1 MTRRRCQWPPLPV
14 AVTIFGLAFA
24 LGCDG
29 CGCGAPP
36 LAVLVTREG
45 AVERDFAKAIETW
58 ETAEAGAEFGFGDGL
73 RTGPDGHAVAHI
85 QDAGKIAL
93 RANTAIRFRSRPG
106 EQNHPPEVAVE
117 QGEAVLETGDTPIR
131 LSTAMGTAVLEPGT
145 RVAMTKQARGTR
157 YRVELGKA
165 AFDGKGG
172 ERIEVESGRAITV
185 GIGLAELE
193 MQAPRNDD
201 AGKKAGDESPQP
213 TADLDVGAGME
224 GGAVHATVRGPVRA
238 RSGEGAAWRDLA
250 EGDNQLHAS
259 SELRLTES
267 NSRVDLG
274 RGDARA
280 RLEGRG
286 HYRIGPRGGPLVSA
300 LDGSLSMVAG
310 DRDVV
315 IEVPGGTIIAR
326 GGVGGSSANVRVSED
341 RVQVKALDGKVAA
354 RVLGR
359 DRELSAGQEAVLDPA
374 AEKEE
379 EATRAGGDPSSAAAD
394 EHGEPARLTA
404 SLSHRD
410 LTVTAG
416 ATFRVYDPRP
426 PTAIAFN
433 LLKKCPQQ
441 TAIRMHRRLYGSG
454 IDGHVVLNVTRGTH
468 PYTAHCVTDGVLG
481 KIEKRGRVRVM
492 RSDGTRKMPHSA
504 PKSVLAVDGRHYTVT
519 YQSIEPT
526 IVLSWP
532 RAPSASKYTLHLRSG
547 DKRRKL
553 ATRKPRIRLRSGT
566 LKEGEHQIFF
576 AAHGTGGKRSKET
589 TVQVAFD
596 NAAPSAHIE
605 SPPARGFRA
614 GSMVEVAGTALPG
627 SRVSVHGTD
636 LVVDSQHRFSG
647 RIKTSA
653 SQRALSVRIAHK
665 RSGIRYYLRRA
676 SNSR

>member
-1 MTRRRCQWPPLPV
+1 MTRRNCSWPTLPFALTV
-14 AVTIFGLAFA
+14 CGLAFA

-45 AVERDFAKAIETW
+45 TVERDFANAIETW
-58 ETAEAGAEFGFGDGL
+58 KTAEAGAEFGFGDGL
-73 RTGPDGHAVAHI
+73 RTGPNGRAVAHI
-85 QDAGKIAL
+85 QGAGSIAL
-93 RANTAIRFRSRPG
+93 RASTAIRFRSRPG
-106 EQNHPPEVAVE
+106 DQENPPEVAVE
-117 QGEAVLETGDTPIR
+117 QGEAVLETGDTPVT

-145 RVAMTKQARGTR
+145 RVAMTKAARGTH

-165 AFDGKGG
+165 AFEGAGG

-193 MQAPRNDD
+193 GEARESE
-201 AGKKAGDESPQP
+201 ATGKKTDTGVPQP
-213 TADLDVGAGME
+213 TDDLDVGAGKS
-224 GGAVHATVRGPVRA
+224 GGAILATVRGPVRA
-238 RSGEGAAWRDLA
+238 RNGEGADWRDLA
-250 EGDNQLHAS
+250 EGDNELHAN

-267 NSRVDLG
+267 SSRVDLG

-286 HYRIGPRGGPLVSA
+286 HYRIGPSGGPLVSA

-310 DRDVV
+310 DHDVV
-315 IEVPGGTIIAR
+315 IEVPGGRIIAR

-341 RVQVKALDGKVAA
+341 RVQVKALNGKVAA
-354 RVLGR
+354 RGLGR
-359 DRELSAGQEAVLDPA
+359 DRELSAGQEAVLTPA
-374 AEKEE
+374 NE
-379 EATRAGGDPSSAAAD
+379 EATGPGDDSQAPVD
-394 EHGEPARLTA
+394 DNEERVKLTA

-441 TAIRMHRRLYGSG
+441 TAIRMHRHLYGGG

-492 RSDGTRKMPHSA
+492 RSDGTRKMPNSA

-532 RAPSASKYTLHLRSG
+532 RAPAASKYTLHLRSG
-547 DKRRKL
+547 ETRRKF

-566 LKEGEHQIFF
+566 LKEGDHQVFF

-605 SPPARGFRA
+605 SPPPRGFRA
-614 GSMVEVAGTALPG
+614 GSTVKVAGTALPG
-627 SRVSVHGTD
+627 SRVSVHGKD
-636 LVVDSQHRFSG
+636 LAVDSQHRFSG
-647 RIKTSA
+647 RVKTSA